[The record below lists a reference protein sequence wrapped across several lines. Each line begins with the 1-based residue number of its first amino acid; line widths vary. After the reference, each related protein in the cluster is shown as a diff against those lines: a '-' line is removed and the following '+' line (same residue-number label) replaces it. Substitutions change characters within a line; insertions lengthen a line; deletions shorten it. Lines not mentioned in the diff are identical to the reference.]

1 LRFLKSTEI
10 RSELQTYMF
19 QKLQLALTT
28 SFESKP
34 LRSILLGA
42 FLTRLIAAFF
52 SPGFL
57 MVDDHFLTIEPA
69 GSWANGLNYND
80 WLPGIGN
87 NKTHPE
93 GFSFFYLGFLFA
105 FIKFFNAVGIANPA
119 TQMILVRIIH
129 AAYSVLTVYY
139 SYKITEKI
147 STRKN
152 AITVG
157 LLLAFIAIMPNF
169 SVRNLV
175 EVVCMPPLLAGVF
188 ILLKHAPLKDF
199 ALGPLR
205 LEAPVLNA
213 PKKTSWLAVALAGMV
228 MGLAIGIRFQTGL
241 FVACSGAILLFQHS
255 LRAFL
260 AFGFMSFVGFF
271 ITQIDDVLLWG
282 GEPFQHLRGYMEY
295 NKENAHQY
303 PGSPWT
309 YFSLITIFIL
319 PPVGLFI
326 TAGFI
331 ASWRKY
337 SIIFFPTATFIAFHL
352 LFPNKQERFIL
363 PILPFFVIAGV
374 IGWREISQKWN
385 TSKWHSICWK
395 SFWILNTIGML
406 VLCFTST
413 KKSRVETMTYLYEA
427 GDCSNFI
434 LEYTH
439 KASGA
444 WMPTFYSKCK
454 STYYFFGKD
463 DNMHAVMQGI
473 DQAATATANDIM
485 PRSLP
490 NYVLFYDDNDL
501 NGRVSRMQ
509 QYYPEL
515 TYRTTI
521 EPGWFDKM
529 LHAINPK
536 NSLENVHIY
545 STPTVVEP
553 VLSEN

>member
-1 LRFLKSTEI
+1 
-10 RSELQTYMF
+10 MF
-19 QKLQLALTT
+19 QKFQQALT
-28 SFESKP
+28 SYFQSRP
-34 LRSILLGA
+34 LRTILLGA
-42 FLTRLIAAFF
+42 FLIRLVAAFF

-87 NKTHPE
+87 NKTRPE
-93 GFSFFYLGFLFA
+93 GFSFFYLGFLYS
-105 FIKFFNAVGIANPA
+105 FIKFFNAAGIIHPA
-119 TQMILVRIIH
+119 TQMLLVRIIH

-139 SYKITEKI
+139 SYKISEQI

-157 LLLAFIAIMPNF
+157 MLLAFIAIMPNF

-175 EVVCMPPLLAGVF
+175 EVVCMPPLLAGVY
-188 ILLKHAPLKDF
+188 ILIKRVPMRAF
-199 ALGPLR
+199 ALGRVR
-205 LEAPVLNA
+205 LDALVLKNSNE
-213 PKKTSWLAVALAGMV
+213 TSWLAVALAGTI

-241 FVACSGAILLFQHS
+241 LVACTGVILLFQHS
-255 LRAFL
+255 LRAFVV
-260 AFGFMSFVGFF
+260 FGFMSFVGFF
-271 ITQIDDVLLWG
+271 LTQIDDVLLWG
-282 GEPFQHLRGYMEY
+282 GEPFQHLRGYLEY

-309 YFSLITIFIL
+309 YFSLITLFIL
-319 PPVGLFI
+319 PPVGLFLC
-326 TAGFI
+326 AGFI
-331 ASWRKY
+331 SSWKKIA
-337 SIIFFPTATFIAFHL
+337 IIVLPAAAFIAFHL
-352 LFPNKQERFIL
+352 FFPNKQERFIL
-363 PILPFFVIAGV
+363 PILPFFVIAGT
-374 IGWREISQKWN
+374 IGWNDISQKWS
-385 TSKWHSICWK
+385 TSKWHSIGWK

-406 VLCFTST
+406 VLCFTYT
-413 KKSRVETMTYLYEA
+413 KKSRVETMIYLYEA
-427 GDCSNFI
+427 GNCSNFI

-454 STYYFFGKD
+454 ASYYFFGKD

-473 DQAATATANDIM
+473 PQAAISTANDIM

-490 NYVLFYDDNDL
+490 NYVLFYDDKEL
-501 NGRVSRMQ
+501 KERVIRMQ
-509 QYYPEL
+509 QYYPAL

-521 EPGWFDKM
+521 EPGWFDKL
-529 LHAINPK
+529 LHAFNPK

-545 STPTVVEP
+545 STPAIVEP
-553 VLSEN
+553 VILKN